1 MPVESVPTIQRSV
14 KSVVFPVV
22 MYRCESWTI
31 KAPEYQYWCFWTE
44 VLEKTIESPLDSK
57 IKPVN
62 PKGDQSWIFIGRT
75 GAEAEAPILWPPDV
89 KSQLIRKDLT
99 LGKIEGKRKKG
110 MAENKIVEWHHW
122 LKEHEFKQAPGD
134 GEGQGSLA
142 CCRPWGHK
150 ESDTTKRLSN
160 NNNTIYGLPWWL
172 RWWRICPPCRRLKFD
187 SWVGKISL
195 RRKWLPTPVFLPGQS
210 HGQRSLVGY
219 KGGHKELDMNEQ
231 LAFSL
236 SSL

>member
-1 MPVESVPTIQRSV
+1 MGPQSGTPPHAPRLLPSFLHRLQRHIKCQRLHHACGICTYYTKVRQV
-14 KSVVFPVV
+14 KAVVFPVV

-31 KAPEYQYWCFWTE
+31 KAPEYQYWCFWTV

-62 PKGDQSWIFIGRT
+62 PKGNQSWIFIGRT

-110 MAENKIVEWHHW
+110 MAENEIVEWHHW

-150 ESDTTKRLSN
+150 ESDTTKQLNNN

-172 RWWRICPPCRRLKFD
+172 RW
-187 SWVGKISL
+187 
-195 RRKWLPTPVFLPGQS
+195 
-210 HGQRSLVGY
+210 
-219 KGGHKELDMNEQ
+219 
-231 LAFSL
+231 
-236 SSL
+236 